1 MIRLGLSALL
11 ILLAGCGQA
20 APTGVTLTL
29 ATAESNGDCLAA
41 GLMPVR
47 VVRNGDAMEFITL
60 GNGQPMTVVWPAG
73 FAARVVDG
81 VAKLYASDGEE
92 IATEGD
98 VLRGLGG
105 AEDPAGSK
113 FFVCSIGQRTYGSEP
128 A

>member
-1 MIRLGLSALL
+1 MTRLAIG
-11 ILLAGCGQA
+11 LLAVLAIACSHTTLPGLPLTLETA
-20 APTGVTLTL
+20 AP
-29 ATAESNGDCLAA
+29 NRDCPAA
-41 GLMPVR
+41 ALQPVR
-47 VVRNGDAMEFITL
+47 VGRAGDVMEFVAVAD
-60 GNGQPMTVVWPAG
+60 GQPVAVVWPAG

-81 VAKLYASDGEE
+81 VATLYASDGEK